1 MGFGLFF
8 FSGGRRGAT
17 GTDFFFF
24 KLISTNLCHI
34 NASYCYITAKS
45 HAIYCANSVET
56 FSIIFHSPYAV
67 KGYYLQEFGLINVS

>member
-8 FSGGRRGAT
+8 FQGVGGVQQGQT
-17 GTDFFFF
+17 FFF